1 MGILIKFLIFCLIKH
16 VILYFE
22 TSNKEGTIKFVGLG
36 QLKSIVTHLPFRFD
50 YLKLCSPENP
60 RIINDN
66 LGELITGNKIRE
78 SKYEIIIPKNQHCKV
93 LCTAEITYQTVEKFK
108 WLLSHSYTMS
118 LYLDKLPAARAY
130 FDTNENI
137 TKYFYSGGIPFGIS
151 LNPDNYDTIFI
162 YNHFTFKVDVHKL
175 NHGENILYEIVG
187 FSVYPSSLQHPNI
200 DELICEKNINFY
212 QYEMTQIPQVLQE
225 NTSVI
230 FTYDVIF
237 EESNLTMVSRWDKYL
252 HLQSDIH
259 WFGLLNS
266 NLIILIFTFVIII
279 IFCRAIK
286 KDIDIYNIK
295 VTGDEFIDEVG
306 WKQVCNDVFRRPI
319 NTMMLCCLVGT
330 GIQLFS
336 MAFISLFIF
345 IIGTLKPESRAS
357 LITLMFISFILMGTL
372 GGYISSR
379 MYKMFKGK
387 SWLRNALLTSLFYPA
402 LLYFIFLVIN
412 FLFFVEGSDGALSF
426 SEILSLL
433 LIWLCCLSP
442 LVLIGSF
449 FGIKQK
455 IYTFPCRIN
464 PCPTTI
470 PNKPWYFKIKYL
482 VWVTGLIP
490 FAAIFVEFLYL
501 MASLWRDQI
510 YYLFGFLWLA
520 LLVLIIISSEISII
534 VCFIC
539 LCFGDYNWWWK
550 SFFIGASP
558 TIYFF
563 GYSIYYFQYLHTARF
578 STILIY
584 FSAMGILSSII
595 FLICG
600 SLGVFCTFFFLVKIY
615 SMIKID

>member
-1 MGILIKFLIFCLIKH
+1 M
-16 VILYFE
+16 
-22 TSNKEGTIKFVGLG
+22 
-36 QLKSIVTHLPFRFD
+36 
-50 YLKLCSPENP
+50 
-60 RIINDN
+60 
-66 LGELITGNKIRE
+66 
-78 SKYEIIIPKNQHCKV
+78 
-93 LCTAEITYQTVEKFK
+93 
-108 WLLSHSYTMS
+108 
-118 LYLDKLPAARAY
+118 
-130 FDTNENI
+130 
-137 TKYFYSGGIPFGIS
+137 
-151 LNPDNYDTIFI
+151 
-162 YNHFTFKVDVHKL
+162 
-175 NHGENILYEIVG
+175 
-187 FSVYPSSLQHPNI
+187 
-200 DELICEKNINFY
+200 
-212 QYEMTQIPQVLQE
+212 
-225 NTSVI
+225 
-230 FTYDVIF
+230 
-237 EESNLTMVSRWDKYL
+237 
-252 HLQSDIH
+252 
-259 WFGLLNS
+259 
-266 NLIILIFTFVIII
+266 
-279 IFCRAIK
+279 
-286 KDIDIYNIK
+286 
-295 VTGDEFIDEVG
+295 IDEVG

-330 GIQLFS
+330 GFQLFS
-336 MAFISLFIF
+336 MVFISLLIF

-357 LITLMFISFILMGTL
+357 LITLMLISFTLMGTV

-387 SWLRNALLTSLFYPA
+387 SWLKNALLTSLFYPA
-402 LLYFIFLVIN
+402 LLYLMFLVIN
-412 FLFFVEGSDGALSF
+412 FLFFVEGSDGAMTF
-426 SEILSLL
+426 SEIFSLL

-455 IYTFPCRIN
+455 IYKFPCRIN

-563 GYSIYYFQYLHTARF
+563 GYSIYYFQYLKTTRF
-578 STILIY
+578 TTILIY

-615 SMIKID
+615 SMIKVD